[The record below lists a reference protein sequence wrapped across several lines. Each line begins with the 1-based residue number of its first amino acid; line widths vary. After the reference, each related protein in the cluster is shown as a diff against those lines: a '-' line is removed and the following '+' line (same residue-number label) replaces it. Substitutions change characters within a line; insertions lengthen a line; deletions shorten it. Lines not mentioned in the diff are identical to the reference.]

1 MKDELWMRTWN
12 DGHPRFSDD
21 LHRGI
26 LWLLTPFQRL
36 GKGTTPRA
44 NPDQDALSA
53 RIAPRQGE
61 RAHSKAG

>member
-26 LWLLTPFQRL
+26 VWLLTPFRRL
-36 GKGTTPRA
+36 GEWIALPSVPG
-44 NPDQDALSA
+44 QDSFFA
-53 RIAPRQGE
+53 RTAARCIQRRRKVG
-61 RAHSKAG
+61 